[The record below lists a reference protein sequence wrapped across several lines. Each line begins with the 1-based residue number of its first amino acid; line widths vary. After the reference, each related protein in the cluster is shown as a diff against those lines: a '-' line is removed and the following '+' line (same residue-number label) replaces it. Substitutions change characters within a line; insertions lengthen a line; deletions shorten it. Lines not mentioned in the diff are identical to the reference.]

1 MSRTKCVDL
10 YGTRPYHRSTEF
22 LMAPPARS
30 IRSTPRTQTERLE
43 ARVDHEQ
50 KTFFQRAA
58 SLRGVSLKEFMVDSM
73 REAAARTLKEHE
85 LVLSANEQQ
94 TFVEVLMNPP
104 KPNDALRAAAA
115 DFFRRVAS

>member
-1 MSRTKCVDL
+1 
-10 YGTRPYHRSTEF
+10 
-22 LMAPPARS
+22 MASPARS

-43 ARVDHEQ
+43 ARVDREQ
-50 KTFFQRAA
+50 KIFFQRAA

-104 KPNDALRAAAA
+104 KPNDALRAATA